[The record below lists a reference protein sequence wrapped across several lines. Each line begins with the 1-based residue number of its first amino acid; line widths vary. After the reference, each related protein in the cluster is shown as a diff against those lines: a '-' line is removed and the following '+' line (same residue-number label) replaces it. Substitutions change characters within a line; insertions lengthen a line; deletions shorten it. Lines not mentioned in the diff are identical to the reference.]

1 MKEVLVQVKNLSTA
15 FKSEGKLIKI
25 IDDVSFDIYR
35 GEVLGIVGES
45 GSGKSVTSKTIMR
58 LLPEPPARIL
68 GGQILFEG
76 DPAQDVL
83 QFNEKQLCRFRGEKA
98 AMIFQEPMT
107 SLNPVLTCGYQISEA
122 ILQHKDLSRSS
133 AREKA
138 IRMLKKVGIQSP
150 ETRYNC
156 YPHELSGGMRQRVMI
171 AMALC
176 CSPEL
181 LIADEPTTA
190 LDPTIQAQILELIGD
205 LQRETGMT
213 VVYITHDL
221 GVVAETCRRAIV
233 MYAGRVMETAGV
245 RDLFRSPAHP
255 YTAGLMK
262 AMPKLNEKC
271 GRLYS
276 IEGNVLNFADMP
288 AGCAFHDR
296 CPVRMDICAR
306 ERPGVCTVGPEH
318 TVCCWRAQKNA
329 AGGAREVSGW
339 KPCLK

>member
-122 ILQHKDLSRSS
+122 ILQHNDLSRSS

-262 AMPKLNEKC
+262 AMPKLNE
-271 GRLYS
+271 
-276 IEGNVLNFADMP
+276 
-288 AGCAFHDR
+288 
-296 CPVRMDICAR
+296 
-306 ERPGVCTVGPEH
+306 
-318 TVCCWRAQKNA
+318 
-329 AGGAREVSGW
+329 
-339 KPCLK
+339 

>member
-15 FKSEGKLIKI
+15 FNSEGKLIKI

-107 SLNPVLTCGYQISEA
+107 SCGYQISEA
-122 ILQHKDLSRSS
+122 ILQHKDLSRSA

-190 LDPTIQAQILELIGD
+190 LDPTIQAQILELIGVGGMARVYKARCHRLNRLVAVKILRDD
-205 LQRETGMT
+205 LVQDAELRRRFGTPEEL
-213 VVYITHDL
+213 L
-221 GVVAETCRRAIV
+221 GRLAHALGLKTDAAPCSAAHLVEGFSWDQVRAHRDNFVVA
-233 MYAGRVMETAGV
+233 
-245 RDLFRSPAHP
+245 
-255 YTAGLMK
+255 
-262 AMPKLNEKC
+262 
-271 GRLYS
+271 
-276 IEGNVLNFADMP
+276 
-288 AGCAFHDR
+288 
-296 CPVRMDICAR
+296 
-306 ERPGVCTVGPEH
+306 PGFLG
-318 TVCCWRAQKNA
+318 
-329 AGGAREVSGW
+329 
-339 KPCLK
+339 

>member
-122 ILQHKDLSRSS
+122 ILQHKDLSKSS

-138 IRMLKKVGIQSP
+138 IRMLKKVGIQ
-150 ETRYNC
+150 
-156 YPHELSGGMRQRVMI
+156 
-171 AMALC
+171 
-176 CSPEL
+176 
-181 LIADEPTTA
+181 
-190 LDPTIQAQILELIGD
+190 
-205 LQRETGMT
+205 
-213 VVYITHDL
+213 
-221 GVVAETCRRAIV
+221 
-233 MYAGRVMETAGV
+233 
-245 RDLFRSPAHP
+245 
-255 YTAGLMK
+255 
-262 AMPKLNEKC
+262 
-271 GRLYS
+271 
-276 IEGNVLNFADMP
+276 
-288 AGCAFHDR
+288 
-296 CPVRMDICAR
+296 
-306 ERPGVCTVGPEH
+306 
-318 TVCCWRAQKNA
+318 
-329 AGGAREVSGW
+329 
-339 KPCLK
+339 

>member
-1 MKEVLVQVKNLSTA
+1 
-15 FKSEGKLIKI
+15 
-25 IDDVSFDIYR
+25 
-35 GEVLGIVGES
+35 
-45 GSGKSVTSKTIMR
+45 
-58 LLPEPPARIL
+58 
-68 GGQILFEG
+68 
-76 DPAQDVL
+76 
-83 QFNEKQLCRFRGEKA
+83 
-98 AMIFQEPMT
+98 MIFQEPMT

-271 GRLYS
+271 DRLYS
-276 IEGNVLNFADMP
+276 IEGNVPNFVDMP

-329 AGGAREVSGW
+329 AGGAREV
-339 KPCLK
+339 

>member
-1 MKEVLVQVKNLSTA
+1 MAEPILEVKGLKTY
-15 FKSEGKLIKI
+15 FYTEEG
-25 IDDVSFDIYR
+25 
-35 GEVLGIVGES
+35 VLPGVDGLDFTLEQGRVLAIVGES
-45 GSGKSVTSKTIMR
+45 GCGKSVTSLSILRIVQSPPGRIIAGEILYNGKDLLKLSERDMR
-58 LLPEPPARIL
+58 KI
-68 GGQILFEG
+68 
-76 DPAQDVL
+76 
-83 QFNEKQLCRFRGEKA
+83 RGNDIS
-98 AMIFQEPMT
+98 MIFQEPMT

-276 IEGNVLNFADMP
+276 IEGNVPNFADMP

-329 AGGAREVSGW
+329 AGGAREV
-339 KPCLK
+339 